1 MGTFKLRP
9 AEGRQ
14 IGYVSD
20 TSLWPDDRQ
29 DMSNDP
35 FNALME
41 RMEQIENKLSE
52 MSPPKGQMGHGEVSD
67 KLTEKVEEL
76 VGEALEVAKNPPET
90 WKPHLAKK
98 DKTGLVDMEYKELQN
113 ALKTKPKE
121 VHKEAVHTMAA
132 LLRSCL

>member
-1 MGTFKLRP
+1 MGTFKLRS
-9 AEGRQ
+9 AENRQ

-29 DMSNDP
+29 DMLDDP
-35 FNALME
+35 YNALM
-41 RMEQIENKLSE
+41 RRVEQLENKLSK
-52 MSPPKGQMGHGEVSD
+52 MSPAEGQMGHGEVSD

-76 VGEALEVAKNPPET
+76 VGEALEVAMNPPST
-90 WKPHLAKK
+90 WKPHLARK
-98 DKTGLVDMEYKELQN
+98 DKMGLVDMEYKELQN